1 MTPTDQ
7 LKEEHEGILLM
18 LKILE
23 SVSAKLEAGEAV
35 NQEHPQRI
43 VEFFR
48 VFADKCHHGKEEDL
62 LFPEMEKSGIPRER
76 GPIGVMLMEHEQ
88 GRGYVRGMGDSAL
101 RYGKGEASAGAEF
114 ARNGINYISLLRG
127 HIEKENQILFPMG
140 ERVIPVEKQEELVD
154 AFERLER
161 EKIGEG
167 THEEFHRLL
176 NELRGIY
183 LS

>member
-1 MTPTDQ
+1 MTPSNQ

-23 SVSAKLEAGEAV
+23 AVSARLEAGEDV
-35 NQEHPQRI
+35 NPDHLQRI

-48 VFADKCHHGKEEDL
+48 VFADKCHHGKEEDH
-62 LFPEMEKSGIPRER
+62 LFPEMEKAGIPRER

-88 GRGYVRGMGDSAL
+88 GRAYVRAMGEAAP
-101 RYGKGEASAGAEF
+101 RYAKGEASSGTEF
-114 ARNGINYISLLRG
+114 ARHARGYISLLRG
-127 HIEKENQILFPMG
+127 HIDKENQILFPMG
-140 ERVIPVEKQEELVD
+140 ERVLPPAKQDELVE

-167 THEEFHRLL
+167 THEAFHKLL
-176 NELRGIY
+176 SELREIY
-183 LS
+183 LG